1 MEKRMNR
8 HNILID
14 SGILI
19 AYLQGDERIALQ
31 FRSLL
36 AGNSIFVTPVSVSEI
51 LSRLRSREEQKIEKI
66 FEIIKVI
73 DIDKKTGKI
82 AGSILNRYDCYI
94 GNALIAAAAES
105 LQLQLWTNTPERYP
119 SLPRE
124 SFWIFERRT

>member
-1 MEKRMNR
+1 MSR
-8 HNILID
+8 HDILID

-19 AYLQGDERIALQ
+19 AYLQGDEQIAIR

-36 AGNSIFVTPVSVSEI
+36 AANSIFVTPVSVSEI

-73 DIDKKTGKI
+73 DIDKEIGKI

-94 GNALIAAAAES
+94 GSALIAAAAES
-105 LQLQLWTNTPERYP
+105 LSLQLWTNTPERYP
-119 SLPRE
+119 SLPSE
-124 SFWIFERRT
+124 SFWIFERSR